1 MVEHGKPLD
10 DVSYQ
15 IERLRIPVIPFD
27 AAQAKIAAWPWK
39 ATRVAGVSLG
49 DRACLSLAMQ
59 TSLPAFTTERDWGKC
74 GLDVEIVKIR

>member
-1 MVEHGKPLD
+1 MP
-10 DVSYQ
+10 
-15 IERLRIPVIPFD
+15 
-27 AAQAKIAAWPWK
+27 KIAAWPWK